1 MDWLRA
7 QPDDLDRLLE
17 EVRAAGVESVTVV
30 AAPED
35 VAASRARWPVAE
47 DRGQVGT
54 TVRSASPSCAS
65 ERGPTR
71 LRPAVRRPMG
81 RVP

>member
-1 MDWLRA
+1 MNVTTSDLLPRTMWREGMDWLRA
-7 QPDDLDRLLE
+7 QPDDLDRLLK
-17 EVRAAGVESVTVV
+17 EVRATGAEWVTVV

-54 TVRSASPSCAS
+54 TYPV
-65 ERGPTR
+65 TV
-71 LRPAVRRPMG
+71 LRQ
-81 RVP
+81 